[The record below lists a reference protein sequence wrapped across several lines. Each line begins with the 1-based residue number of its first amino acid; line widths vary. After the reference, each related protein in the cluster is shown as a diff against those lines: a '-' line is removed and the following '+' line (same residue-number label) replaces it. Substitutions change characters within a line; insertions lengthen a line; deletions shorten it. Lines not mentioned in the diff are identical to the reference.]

1 MELGSMSDVETE
13 VKIRLGHRW
22 SDRGPPYRCMRKGCG
37 ILMECE
43 KNKKG
48 VVVKMYMRK
57 GKWASIRP
65 DCTGRKEQE

>member
-1 MELGSMSDVETE
+1 
-13 VKIRLGHRW
+13 
-22 SDRGPPYRCMRKGCG
+22 MRKGCG